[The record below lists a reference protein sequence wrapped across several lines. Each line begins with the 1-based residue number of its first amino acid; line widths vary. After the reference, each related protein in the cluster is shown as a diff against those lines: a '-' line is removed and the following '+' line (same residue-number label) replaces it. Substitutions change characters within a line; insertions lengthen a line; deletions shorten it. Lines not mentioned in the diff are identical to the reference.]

1 MTVRRLS
8 AGLVAVAIFTPGVA
22 ACTTTGDAGP
32 TATPSV
38 TASGAAPEADADAKQ
53 ALLDSTREIRNGN
66 FRFSMSG
73 AGSTAEG
80 QVHQPSQS
88 AEIRLRLGE
97 PTDDLAIGLDLVH
110 AKPDSWVKLDLK
122 GQAAT
127 SVPGVDRLNLGKY
140 QHLDQNRIR
149 GNRSLGFD
157 FDKIDPAGSEALTQA
172 VTDVSRTGE
181 GAYSGTLDLSK
192 AAEAGSLDPTLITT
206 LGAEA
211 NSVPFTATTDAQGRL
226 TELVIRLPEAGRAAG
241 QEIKVTYSD
250 YGNATEATKPTPDQV
265 VEAPPELYQLFD

>member
-8 AGLVAVAIFTPGVA
+8 AGLVAVALFTPGVA
-22 ACTTTGDAGP
+22 ACTATGDAGP
-32 TATPSV
+32 TATPSA
-38 TASGAAPEADADAKQ
+38 TASGAAPEADTDAKQ

-73 AGSTAEG
+73 AGSVAEG

-88 AEIRLRLGE
+88 AEIRVRLGE
-97 PTDDLAIGLDLVH
+97 STDDLAIGLDLIH

-127 SVPGVDRLNLGKY
+127 SVPGADRLNLGKY
-140 QHLDQNRIR
+140 QHLDQNRIK

-157 FDKIDPAGSEALTQA
+157 FEKVDPAGSEALTQA
-172 VTDVSRTGE
+172 VTDVQRTGD
-181 GAYSGTLDLSK
+181 GAYAGTLDLSK
-192 AAEAGSLDPTLITT
+192 AADAGSLDPTLVTA

-226 TELVIRLPEAGRAAG
+226 TELVIKLPEAGQAAG

-250 YGNATEATKPTPDQV
+250 YGNATEATKPSADQV
-265 VEAPPELYQLFD
+265 VEAPPELYNLLD